1 MDIGIHSRFDED
13 NQWIE
18 YYVKNKDAETLG
30 KLYEKYKKQIYIHC
44 LKLMKNT
51 EEAKDMTS
59 DTFIKAFEKIHT
71 FRLGSPFYPWLSRIA
86 SNLCIDQLR
95 KRSRYQYEDIEQTY
109 AVSYSEETMEEREYQ
124 NELKHKIQV
133 TIEKLKTE
141 QKRCFSLFYIYHLS
155 YEEITERTG
164 FPYNEVRSHIQN
176 GRRRFKILMEQ
187 S

>member
-1 MDIGIHSRFDED
+1 MSVNFKASNEED
-13 NQWIE
+13 AVWLQKYFE
-18 YYVKNKDAETLG
+18 TKDTKYFG
-30 KLYEKYKKQIYIHC
+30 KLYEKYKQQIFFRC
-44 LKLMKNT
+44 KKLLQNT

-86 SNLCIDQLR
+86 ANFCIDQLR
-95 KRSRYQYEDIEQTY
+95 KRSRYQYEDIEQIY

-141 QKRCFSLFYIYHLS
+141 QKRCFSLFYIYQLS

-164 FPYNEVRSHIQN
+164 FQPNAVLSYIQN
-176 GRRRFKILMEQ
+176 GRRRFKIFMEQ
-187 S
+187 L